1 MCKTISKVKNKVRIF
16 FILGLVFLFAS
27 NCGTRPPSKTSTE
40 NRAEFSRLEE
50 DILTKI
56 NQHRSHK
63 GLSPLKMN
71 NNITAEAEEHSRQ
84 MATGKTSFGHSGFDA
99 RIKRISNVL
108 GPARKSA
115 ENVALGSKS
124 AEDVVSGWLN
134 SPGHKQ
140 NIEGDFTLTGI
151 GVARNEKGVLYYT
164 QLFIKL

>member
-1 MCKTISKVKNKVRIF
+1 MCKAISIVKSKVAIF
-16 FILGLVFLFAS
+16 FIWGLLLLFFS
-27 NCGTRPPSKTSTE
+27 NCGTKPPSKSSTE
-40 NRAEFSRLEE
+40 KTADFSRLEE

-56 NQHRSHK
+56 NRHRSSK

-71 NNITAEAEEHSRQ
+71 SDITTEAEEHSQQ
-84 MATGKTSFGHSGFDA
+84 MASGKTSFGHSGFDA

-115 ENVALGSKS
+115 ENVALGSNS
-124 AEDVVSGWLN
+124 ADEVVGGWLN

-151 GVARNEKGVLYYT
+151 GVARNSKGVLYYT

>member
-1 MCKTISKVKNKVRIF
+1 MCKAIGIMKNKVGIF
-16 FILGLVFLFAS
+16 FILGLVLLVAS
-27 NCGTRPPSKTSTE
+27 NCGTRVPSKTSTE
-40 NRAEFSRLEE
+40 DTSDFSRFEE
-50 DILTKI
+50 DILSKI
-56 NQHRSHK
+56 NQHRSSK

-71 NNITAEAEEHSRQ
+71 TQITAEAEEHSQQ
-84 MATGKTSFGHSGFDA
+84 MASGKTSFGHSGFDA
-99 RIKRISNVL
+99 RVKRISNVL

-124 AEDVVSGWLN
+124 PEEVVSGWLN

-151 GVARNEKGVLYYT
+151 GVARNKNGVLYFT